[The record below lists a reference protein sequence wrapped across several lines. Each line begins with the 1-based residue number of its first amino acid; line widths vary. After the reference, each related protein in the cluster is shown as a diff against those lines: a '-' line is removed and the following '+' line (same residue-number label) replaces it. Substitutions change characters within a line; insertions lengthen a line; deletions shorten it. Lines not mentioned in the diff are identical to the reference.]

1 LSKDKKEVFLSIAD
15 LKTTN
20 VMEITFQ
27 FLDDNGKTVKGLIQN
42 TINQIDK

>member
-1 LSKDKKEVFLSIAD
+1 MD

-27 FLDDNGKTVKGLIQN
+27 FLDDNGKIVKGLIQN
-42 TINQIDK
+42 TINQIGQ